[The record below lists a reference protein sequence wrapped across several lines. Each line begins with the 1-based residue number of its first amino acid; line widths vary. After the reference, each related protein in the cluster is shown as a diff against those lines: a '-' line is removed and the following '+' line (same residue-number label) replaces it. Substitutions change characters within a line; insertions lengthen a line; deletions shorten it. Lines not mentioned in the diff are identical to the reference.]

1 MPGKAG
7 LSAPDDGF
15 VDNVAQQSSGAGAGE
30 LARRLAWP
38 ALLRT
43 LDRIDPGFR
52 QQLSRR
58 WR

>member
-7 LSAPDDGF
+7 LSAPDDG
-15 VDNVAQQSSGAGAGE
+15 VADTVAQQSCGPGAGE
-30 LARRLAWP
+30 LARRFAWP

-43 LDRIDPGFR
+43 LDRIDPDFR